1 MGKEAKIKILL
12 ADDHPLVL
20 EGIRACLETYDHL
33 DIVGTASN
41 GAQALEMAA
50 ETAPDIVLLDINM
63 PELNGLRAAEIFRRD
78 FPEIRVI
85 FLSMHDKREY
95 IYTAMHNGARGFIL
109 KDVPSSEVV
118 AAIGAVHSGGTYFSS
133 GISDVIMKTGLQA
146 DRGELTPRECEVLLK
161 LASGGSNK
169 EIALALDI
177 SVRTV
182 ETHRKHIK
190 QKLGITSTAGLTR
203 YAIDRGMF

>member
-1 MGKEAKIKILL
+1 MNDKQRIKILL

-33 DIVGTASN
+33 EVVGTAST
-41 GAQALEMAA
+41 GAQALELAA
-50 ETAPDIVLLDINM
+50 RLTPDIVLLDINM

-78 FPEIRVI
+78 HPKIRVI

-118 AAIGAVHSGGTYFSS
+118 AAIGAVYSGGTYFSS
-133 GISDVIMKTGLQA
+133 GISDVIMQTGPEA
-146 DRGELTPRECEVLLK
+146 GCGELTPRERDVLVK
-161 LASGGSNK
+161 LAAGGSNK
-169 EIALALDI
+169 EIAAALDI

-190 QKLGITSTAGLTR
+190 QKLGISSIAGLTR
-203 YAIDRGMF
+203 YAIDQGLF